1 MPYFIFKFIFPHERI
16 AQEKTIQSFCLFL
29 WPSSA
34 FFIYA
39 CSKRENMAQL
49 MRQSKR
55 EGVVPEADESSSLQD
70 SSCLTTASILPKASP
85 LDSRRAFGATLLTL
99 SKRQERQMEKRKAA
113 SRLQRRRTLRLTAE
127 EEDRLTRQAATAG
140 ISVSE
145 YMRRQF
151 FGGRPIIA
159 KTDDQTIRELRRL
172 GGLLKHHFE
181 VVKRAGNPAT
191 LSELDAALREIRR
204 AIEALSE
211 RR

>member
-1 MPYFIFKFIFPHERI
+1 
-16 AQEKTIQSFCLFL
+16 
-29 WPSSA
+29 
-34 FFIYA
+34 
-39 CSKRENMAQL
+39 
-49 MRQSKR
+49 
-55 EGVVPEADESSSLQD
+55 
-70 SSCLTTASILPKASP
+70 
-85 LDSRRAFGATLLTL
+85 
-99 SKRQERQMEKRKAA
+99 MEKRKAA

-145 YMRRQF
+145 YMRRLF

-159 KTDDQTIRELRRL
+159 KTDDLTIRELRRL

-181 VVKRAGNPAT
+181 GVKRAGNPAT